1 MKAIINNHEY
11 DIVPADGGMNVNGVE
26 MKPDILEL
34 SSQKMHILLNNKS
47 YGVELAS
54 MDIAQKEMTIKVN
67 GSLYQVKL
75 KDRYDELLHQLG
87 MDAKVG
93 KKTNEIKAPMPG
105 MVLRMMVKQGDT
117 IAKGDGLLVLEAM
130 KMENIIKAPADGVIK
145 QLMVAER
152 DKVEKN
158 QVMIQLD

>member
-1 MKAIINNHEY
+1 
-11 DIVPADGGMNVNGVE
+11 
-26 MKPDILEL
+26 
-34 SSQKMHILLNNKS
+34 
-47 YGVELAS
+47 
-54 MDIAQKEMTIKVN
+54 
-67 GSLYQVKL
+67 
-75 KDRYDELLHQLG
+75 